1 MIKQLCLALAF
12 LCACSSAYS
21 GSYTQTKYPIV
32 LAHGMFGFDNIAF
45 VDYWYGIPY
54 LLRKDGAQVF
64 NTQVSAINSSE
75 ERGEQLLEQVEEILA
90 VTGAEKVNLIGHSH
104 GGQSIRYV
112 AAMIPDKIASVTTVG
127 SPALGSPAVDV
138 VLSVTG
144 VPIIGQTIAPFAFK
158 VVDGL
163 GLLIGLAAGEALPQ
177 DVVDGFGSLSTEGA
191 ADFNTRFPSGMPAT
205 RCGEGAYQDKG
216 IQYYSWSGTNSSI
229 TNYFD
234 PFSYALA
241 LTKLAFGESND
252 GLVGRCSSHF
262 GRVIRDDYAFDHFDE
277 VNQILGFTKYFSTDP
292 KSVHRQ
298 HANRLKNQ
306 GL

>member
-1 MIKQLCLALAF
+1 MKQLCIGLIF
-12 LCACSSAYS
+12 LCASSSAFS
-21 GSYTQTKYPIV
+21 GSYTQTRYPIV
-32 LAHGMFGFDNIAF
+32 LAHGMFGFDSITF
-45 VDYWYGIPY
+45 VNYWYGIPY

-75 ERGEQLLEQVEEILA
+75 ARGEQLLEQVEEILA
-90 VTGAEKVNLIGHSH
+90 ITGAEKVNLIGHSH

-112 AAMIPDKIASVTTVG
+112 AAMIPDKIASVTAVG
-127 SPALGSPAVDV
+127 SPTKGSPAVDV
-138 VLSVTG
+138 VLSVAD
-144 VPIIGQTIAPFAFK
+144 VPILGDTLAPLAFK

-163 GLLIGLAAGEALPQ
+163 GFLIGLASGEALPQ
-177 DVVDGFGSLSTEGA
+177 DIKDGLNSLSLAGA
-191 ADFNTRFPSGMPAT
+191 KEFNDHFPSGVPT
-205 RCGEGAYQDKG
+205 TQCGEGVYQDKG
-216 IQYYSWSGTNSSI
+216 IQYFSWSGTTGSI
-229 TNYFD
+229 TNPFD

-241 LTKLAFGESND
+241 LTSLAFDEPTD

-262 GRVIRDDYAFDHFDE
+262 GRVIRDNYSMDHFDE

-292 KSVHRQ
+292 KSIHRQ